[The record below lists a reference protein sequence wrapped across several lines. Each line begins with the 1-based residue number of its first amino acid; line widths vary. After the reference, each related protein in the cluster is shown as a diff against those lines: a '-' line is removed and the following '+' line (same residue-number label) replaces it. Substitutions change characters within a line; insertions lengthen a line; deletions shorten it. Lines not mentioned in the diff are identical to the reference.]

1 MIGHNFPIHYEW
13 QTQSAKV
20 LALPQE
26 RAHQESND
34 TPQPISEFQSQL
46 PFTVYQSRLI

>member
-1 MIGHNFPIHYEW
+1 MDVTIIGHNSPTYDEW

-26 RAHQESND
+26 RAHRESND
-34 TPQPISEFQSQL
+34 STPQAISEFQSRL
-46 PFTVYQSRLI
+46 PF